1 SLVVGYDSA
10 LFRETTIERWALSFG
25 ILLAAALH
33 DAELRVDALPLLSSS
48 EITALELVCVGRASD
63 EQDEPVLLRFE
74 RFARE
79 LPNAVAARHR
89 NQTLSYGELDVRATQ
104 LARHLRTQG
113 VRAESMVAVCLPP
126 SLDVLVS
133 ILAIFKAGGVY
144 VPLDP
149 THPRA
154 LVAMIV
160 EETKPKLVLT
170 HASFAGNP
178 LPDDAPLLCLD
189 RDFALVEQ
197 APVDTTLP
205 APQVEQSAYVLYT
218 SGTTGK
224 PKGVLAT
231 QKNLAHYLKV
241 ARERFGFRREDTFC
255 SLARYTFS
263 ISFFELLSPLATGAS
278 VVLLDRDEVLDPTRL
293 CAVLEQ
299 VTVVHA
305 GPSLLGNLFRHLRAN
320 DRTRTFA
327 NLRHASSGGDM
338 VPPHLL
344 EEMKQMF
351 NEAEL
356 FVIYGCT
363 EISCMGC
370 AYPVR
375 RSSVATRSFVGRP
388 FADVT
393 VRVLDE
399 HGNLVPF
406 GVTGEIYF
414 AGKGVASRYLARPE
428 LTSERFVCFDG
439 QRFYRTGDLG
449 RVHADGNV
457 EMLGRRDFQVQLR
470 GIRVELGGIEATVR
484 ELGLAAQC
492 VVIAAARDE
501 QDVRL
506 VAFVVEPQLPDAA
519 SFRKAL
525 AARLPDYMLPQGL
538 VVLEAMP
545 VTANGK
551 LDRMKL
557 RELAFQAPRE
567 GGSKRA
573 PEGVAEQAVAAAFAT
588 VLGASE
594 VGRDDDFF
602 DLGGHSLSCVLL
614 MEELQNKLGIS
625 VSPGLLF
632 EHTTVAAFAKAI
644 YAGSEATQRPI
655 LLSQSAD
662 KPALFMLLGVHLYR
676 ELARRLQDQYSVYGV
691 YAGSELAL
699 FEGGEGP
706 SVTTLAA
713 EYVGLIKR
721 QQPEGPYRVGGMS
734 FGGIV
739 AYEVA
744 QLLRSAGDEVEHLL
758 LIDAVLPE
766 APIAKVL
773 RLAKMPSI
781 ELARELQQRLRAR
794 LVAQNQ
800 EPVVDGLVQ
809 SHEDEALNTLE
820 EQRQAS
826 YRHAAREYRRSIE
839 AFPGRTTLIVAGKRL
854 QGDKLLDPRCG
865 FAELITKLVV
875 HKVAATH
882 LGLLEPGAVGEVA
895 RCVLSDMRLVHESD
909 HAALRTVA

>member
-1 SLVVGYDSA
+1 V
-10 LFRETTIERWALSFG
+10 
-25 ILLAAALH
+25 LLAAALH
-33 DAELRVDALPLLSSS
+33 EADTRVDALPLLSTH

-63 EQDEPVLLRFE
+63 EPDEPVLLRFE

-79 LPNAVAARHR
+79 LPNAVAARHGKHSL
-89 NQTLSYGELDVRATQ
+89 TYGELDARATQ
-104 LARHLRTQG
+104 LARHLRLSG
-113 VRAESMVAVCLPP
+113 VRAESMVGVCLPP

-170 HASFAGNP
+170 HASFAGHP
-178 LPDDAPLLCLD
+178 LPEDAPLLCLD

-197 APVDTTLP
+197 APADTVLP

-231 QKNLAHYLKV
+231 QRNLAHYLKV
-241 ARERFGFRREDTFC
+241 ARQRFGFRREDTFC

-263 ISFFELLSPLATGAS
+263 ISFFELLSPLAAGAS
-278 VVLLDRDEVLDPTRL
+278 VILLDRDEVLDPARL
-293 CAVLEQ
+293 TAVLEQ

-320 DRTRTFA
+320 GTRTFA

-344 EEMKQMF
+344 EEMKQVF

-363 EISCMGC
+363 EISCMGS

-375 RSSVATRSFVGRP
+375 RNGVATRSFVGRP
-388 FADVT
+388 FSDVT

-501 QDVRL
+501 HDVRL
-506 VAFVVEPQLPDAA
+506 VAFVVEPQVTDAA

-538 VVLEAMP
+538 VVLETMP

-557 RELAFQAPRE
+557 RELAFQAPRA

-573 PEGVAEQAVAAAFAT
+573 AEGVAEQAVAAAFAT
-588 VLGASE
+588 VLGVRD
-594 VGRDDDFF
+594 VGADDDFF

-632 EHTTVAAFAKAI
+632 EHTTVAAIAKAL
-644 YAGSEATQRPI
+644 YTGSESAQRPI

-662 KPALFMLLGVHLYR
+662 KPALFLLLGVHLYR
-676 ELARRLQDQYSVYGV
+676 ELARRLQDHYSVYGV

-713 EYVGLIKR
+713 EYVSLIKR
-721 QQPEGPYRVGGMS
+721 QQPVGPYRVGGMS

-744 QLLRSAGDEVEHLL
+744 QLLRRAGDEVEHLL

-773 RLAKMPSI
+773 RLAKMPRI
-781 ELARELQQRLRAR
+781 ELARELQHRLRAR
-794 LVAQNQ
+794 LVAPSNV
-800 EPVVDGLVQ
+800 PVTDGLVQ
-809 SHEDEALNTLE
+809 SHDDDALNTLE
-820 EQRQAS
+820 EQRQAA
-826 YRHAAREYRRSIE
+826 YRSAARDYRRSIE
-839 AFPGRTTLIVAGKRL
+839 AFAGRTTLIVAGKRL

-865 FAELITKLVV
+865 FAQLVCKLAVY
-875 HKVAATH
+875 KVAATH
-882 LGLLEPGAVGEVA
+882 LGLLEAGAVGEVA
-895 RCVLSDMRLVHESD
+895 RCVLSDTRLARESD
-909 HAALRTVA
+909 ASRMRHVA